1 MADASNGGGRI
12 VPVVRPE
19 EDAPQ
24 SCPPPTA
31 PLQRPQ
37 QESQDMQQPKASKR
51 TRNKLFEEAE
61 CLEIPCL
68 NQLGL
73 YALPTEG
80 DGN

>member
-12 VPVVRPE
+12 VPIVRPE
-19 EDAPQ
+19 EDALQPCPQ
-24 SCPPPTA
+24 PPPS
-31 PLQRPQ
+31 QKSQ
-37 QESQDMQQPKASKR
+37 QEPQGLQQPKASKKM
-51 TRNKLFEEAE
+51 RNKLFETAE
-61 CLEIPCL
+61 SLEIPCL

>member
-1 MADASNGGGRI
+1 
-12 VPVVRPE
+12 
-19 EDAPQ
+19 
-24 SCPPPTA
+24 
-31 PLQRPQ
+31 
-37 QESQDMQQPKASKR
+37 MQQPKASKR